1 MDVETDENL
10 RFIKLVD
17 GLISVSYL
25 MFKLMLKRCV
35 LISKPAETE
44 STESW
49 TLDDLLFEKKSK
61 ILSRETGKAKEK
73 VFFPGR
79 KKDTNV
85 ENWDLNM
92 FCFILSEICDIPD
105 ETNVKQAVES
115 LKSLKDILFQNA
127 RAKLS
132 ENEYA
137 KYSRLLENATDT
149 CIRFIEDDSDREEM
163 KTKIKKLYDKGIE
176 EVTPPNDQLIHV
188 LQNWHMNE
196 KYNKEILQELP
207 RDAVDKLER
216 AARIVSLRDERD
228 KRRQKGSTEVLP
240 PRADI
245 TPEIKTTLLF
255 KPEDHNTTHV
265 VCKMFREETAPK
277 VACPPWPP
285 EHQVLKRAV
294 GEVCQKLTKMKIK
307 PKAIRNA
314 CVEIT
319 MQSESITAMITF
331 LNMYES
337 RELDTVFRP
346 VIDAIQELPGHES
359 YSQEIVIYKEDFD
372 QCVTDIANH
381 LDEIVEEFG
390 DDLESL
396 TLGPINETKEGAVE
410 VVLTNTFGEMDVKY
424 NEEIHDIFAKL
435 HEAART
441 TFPDQELIVEIRLAD
456 LLHEKSKS
464 GFKPVDERDN
474 SIQERSMTDVTIRK
488 KMLKHAQSSGE
499 IDSGSTIIPP
509 AKRSQSEL
517 SPSSRIPEKDV
528 QTKLADTINMKM
540 EGDVEPAIT
549 GLCQLCQETI
559 IACDLKNNSVKLVD
573 LNAAKCVAVLRIS
586 QRKCYPWNACAV
598 NDHSAAITV
607 PEAGKVALFVVEED
621 GLREEKSFFV
631 GKGCRG
637 IDFKSGTFYISFE
650 SPRAR
655 IEFGDDLGNLKYVT
669 EKNEKIFQN
678 PWCLKL
684 GDGGK
689 RLYVS
694 ESMNPRLIVLEIE
707 EGEITK
713 VQALP
718 TEKHIKT
725 HRGLAI
731 GPNGNV
737 FMCGYLNNVV
747 CMIHTE
753 TRQTKVVLNSD
764 DISPP
769 DSVLYL
775 SDTEDQLP
783 NRKGQL
789 VVGMYNCSDLKIFDM
804 HM

>member
-207 RDAVDKLER
+207 R
-216 AARIVSLRDERD
+216 
-228 KRRQKGSTEVLP
+228 
-240 PRADI
+240 
-245 TPEIKTTLLF
+245 EIKTTLLF

-346 VIDAIQELPGHES
+346 VIDAIQELPGHE
-359 YSQEIVIYKEDFD
+359 
-372 QCVTDIANH
+372 TNH

-488 KMLKHAQSSGE
+488 KMLKQ
-499 IDSGSTIIPP
+499 
-509 AKRSQSEL
+509 SQSEL

-707 EGEITK
+707 E
-713 VQALP
+713 
-718 TEKHIKT
+718 
-725 HRGLAI
+725 
-731 GPNGNV
+731 
-737 FMCGYLNNVV
+737 
-747 CMIHTE
+747 E